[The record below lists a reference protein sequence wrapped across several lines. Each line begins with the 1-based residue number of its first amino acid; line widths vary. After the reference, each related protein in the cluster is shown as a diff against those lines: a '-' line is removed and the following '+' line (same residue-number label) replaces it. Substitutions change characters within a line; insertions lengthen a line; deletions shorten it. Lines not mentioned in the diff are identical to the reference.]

1 MRDRGVALPGE
12 VAETVDKYALGGSKD
27 LEAYLEAKRN
37 VELMDEEIA
46 LGGVIAPEENKA
58 YQDLKARVESGEEL
72 TGQDVYD
79 YKVWSEQY
87 GAYERDK
94 ETIKTLEEAGV
105 LESGYS

>member
-58 YQDLKARVESGEEL
+58 YQDLKARG
-72 TGQDVYD
+72 
-79 YKVWSEQY
+79 
-87 GAYERDK
+87 GARRGADR
-94 ETIKTLEEAGV
+94 AGR
-105 LESGYS
+105 LRL

>member
-46 LGGVIAPEENKA
+46 LGGVIAPEENKNA
-58 YQDLKARVESGEEL
+58 PGKALALLRTNKNYPRYHLNS
-72 TGQDVYD
+72 
-79 YKVWSEQY
+79 
-87 GAYERDK
+87 R
-94 ETIKTLEEAGV
+94 
-105 LESGYS
+105 